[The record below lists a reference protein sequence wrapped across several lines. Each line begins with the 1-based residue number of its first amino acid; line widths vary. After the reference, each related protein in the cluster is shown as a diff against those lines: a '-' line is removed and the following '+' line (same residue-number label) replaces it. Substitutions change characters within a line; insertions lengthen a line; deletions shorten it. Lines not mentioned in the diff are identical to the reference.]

1 MVFGI
6 LYELSIVTLI
16 MSIVLLIVLKVLK
29 WYNSR
34 DFNYIDTE
42 TNVNFKMRRSGVVV
56 ESPKG
61 EDEEEVNEVKQD
73 LKEIRTVESKEVEYK
88 VTSKDGEVP
97 DLLKGY
103 DYQKVMQESEEHLKE
118 QDSELDRVLYL
129 SKLIKRILIVSI
141 LYGGVYQI
149 LTKLGY
155 INHEVIISRLGI
167 LINGGGNYESS
178 IRLFGAMMLYAN
190 YEDDLLNRRREV
202 QRLKEVK
209 DKLREGV

>member
-6 LYELSIVTLI
+6 MYELSIVTLI

-29 WYNSR
+29 GYNSR

-56 ESPKG
+56 ESPKW
-61 EDEEEVNEVKQD
+61 EEEEEEVNEVKQD
-73 LKEIRTVESKEVEYK
+73 LKEITTVESKEVEYK
-88 VTSKDGEVP
+88 VTSEDGEVP

-149 LTKLGY
+149 LTQLGY

-190 YEDDLLNRRREV
+190 YEDDLLNRRREA
-202 QRLKEVK
+202 QRLKEV
-209 DKLREGV
+209 